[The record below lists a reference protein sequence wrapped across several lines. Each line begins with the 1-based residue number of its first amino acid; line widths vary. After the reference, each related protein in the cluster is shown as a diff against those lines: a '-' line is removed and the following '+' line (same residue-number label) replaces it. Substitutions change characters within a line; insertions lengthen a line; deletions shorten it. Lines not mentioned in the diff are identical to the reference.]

1 MILVK
6 FLISQNIFPLLL
18 ADSLYIYISFHIPS
32 AFWYVMLRS
41 QQNAAATGAC
51 CPRLSV
57 AENLQHAEKDALTK
71 MRELLQLG
79 ELQWLWVAVEV
90 INGF

>member
-1 MILVK
+1 M
-6 FLISQNIFPLLL
+6 
-18 ADSLYIYISFHIPS
+18 YIYISFHIPS
-32 AFWYVMLRS
+32 AFWCVILRS
-41 QQNAAATGAC
+41 QRNAAATGDC

-79 ELQWLWVAVEV
+79 ERQWLGVAVEV
-90 INGF
+90 ISGF